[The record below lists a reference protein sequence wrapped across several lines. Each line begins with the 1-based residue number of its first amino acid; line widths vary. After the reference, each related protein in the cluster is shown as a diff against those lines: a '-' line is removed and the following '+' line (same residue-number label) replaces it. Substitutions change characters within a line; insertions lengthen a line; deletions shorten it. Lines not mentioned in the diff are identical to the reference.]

1 MSKSRYLLAQPTV
14 SELFTIVYVLVD
26 DYLKAAEQQERF
38 RLPRSPQQQGSYSEL
53 MTIALVGDFLNQADV
68 GLWFNLVKR
77 EYKSL
82 FPVLPEDTRYYR
94 VLTKLERI
102 WADLALALTAHHAP
116 LAYSVDSKPLP
127 VCTFKRHRRPRA
139 MTEATV
145 GFSTQGPVYGFKLH
159 ALSTSDGQIVKFA
172 IAPAHEADVTVA
184 RALLDEPERGLT
196 LGDKAYLGCGVYVLD
211 KTDAAAPVRTP
222 PKVNA
227 LSPGVWTRLMD
238 TARKT
243 IESVFSSLTRTKHL
257 VFGQRNSFHSLR
269 AHVGRKIA
277 AHNFA
282 FMFAV

>member
-1 MSKSRYLLAQPTV
+1 MSKSRYLLAQHTV

-38 RLPRSPQQQGSYSEL
+38 RLPRSPQQKGSYSEL
-53 MTIALVGDFLNQADV
+53 MTIALVGDLLNQADV

-82 FPVLPEDTRYYR
+82 FPVLPDDTRYYR

-159 ALSTSDGQIVKFA
+159 ALSTLDGQLVKFA

-196 LGDKAYLGCGVYVLD
+196 LGDKAYLGCGVY
-211 KTDAAAPVRTP
+211 TP

-243 IESVFSSLTRTKHL
+243 IESVFSSLTRTKYL

-269 AHVGRKIA
+269 AHVCRKIA

-282 FMFAV
+282 CMFAV